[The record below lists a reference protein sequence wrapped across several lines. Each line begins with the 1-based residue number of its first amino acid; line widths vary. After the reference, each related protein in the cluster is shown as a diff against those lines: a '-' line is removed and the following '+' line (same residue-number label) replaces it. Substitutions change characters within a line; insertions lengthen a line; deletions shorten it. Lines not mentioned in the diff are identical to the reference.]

1 VLEVDVRVAE
11 ILIARAC
18 CPPNAYD
25 LVPRITIEATA
36 ELVNAS
42 TVRLGK
48 TALFLSSMPQIVK
61 KFFVKVN

>member
-1 VLEVDVRVAE
+1 MS
-11 ILIARAC
+11 
-18 CPPNAYD
+18 YD

-48 TALFLSSMPQIVK
+48 TGLFLSSVPQIVK
-61 KFFVKVN
+61 KFFGEVN